1 MQLAP
6 TLIIAALAFGFFHLV
21 DRFFT
26 KHFRNT
32 QQHHSGL
39 AVRASR
45 TYGLFGVGLTVLGIL
60 GICVGVSS
68 LMVLILGL
76 VVLLMGIC
84 LGVYYL
90 SFGIFYDGETFLLSR
105 FGKKQEVHRYEE
117 ITGQRLYLIQGG
129 SLVIELHLKDGSAVS
144 IQSTMDGVTLFL
156 DTAFAGWCI
165 QTGRDPATCDFHDP
179 SQSLWF
185 PTVEET

>member
-1 MQLAP
+1 MQLVP
-6 TLIIAALAFGFFHLV
+6 MLVIAGLAFGFFWFL
-21 DRFFT
+21 DKTFT
-26 KHFRNT
+26 KLFRSK

-39 AVRASR
+39 AVRASK
-45 TYGLFGVGLTVLGIL
+45 TYGLFGVGLSVLGIL
-60 GICVGVSS
+60 GICAGFGNG
-68 LMVLILGL
+68 MVLILGFL
-76 VVLLMGIC
+76 VLLLGIC

-90 SFGIFYDGETFLLSR
+90 SYGIFYDGETFLLSR
-105 FGKKQEVHRYEE
+105 FGKKDVVHSYRE

-129 SLVIELHLKDGSAVS
+129 SLVIELHLTDGSAVS

-165 QTGRDPATCDFHDP
+165 QTGKDPQSCDFHDP

-185 PTVEET
+185 PTVEEV